1 MSPRESTRLA
11 SGVDDVAV
19 VLDTLEIYALRER
32 ALDGGIIR
40 LDKLVLNK
48 LDDERGFACVRK
60 SVKVRKVG
68 MQAKHDV
75 VDRSSTN
82 RPSASRGPQS
92 FFF

>member
-48 LDDERGFACVRK
+48 LDDER
-60 SVKVRKVG
+60 
-68 MQAKHDV
+68 
-75 VDRSSTN
+75 
-82 RPSASRGPQS
+82 
-92 FFF
+92 